1 MHFEDEVLRKI
12 KSIEVRFYVTF
23 LSALMCGVLAHLY
36 QFTNKNFNYDELG
49 QTPAGF
55 GAGVALG
62 RWGLQL
68 VGDFVGHFFRNY
80 SLPMI
85 NGMFTL
91 LFVALSACV
100 VVKVFCIHNTVN
112 CFLIGG
118 IFSVIPSLVSTF
130 FFMFTAPYYG
140 FSLFLACMAG
150 LYIIEGFGSSKI
162 DKSGVIKVLVGILLL
177 TLSLGIYQAYSAVVL
192 CILLIDIIIG
202 FYEQSEEWTVLLR
215 RGICYCVTFCI
226 SLGVYLVLS
235 KVAVAITGIQLDG
248 YRGIDEL
255 GTVNLGG
262 LLYSFIKV
270 YIDYIFIMT
279 PKDVYQINPVRIV
292 CVLLIVINLVNV
304 FFVVKR
310 LKKKEKIISKIGFI
324 VTVALLPVAI
334 YFPEVLVQGNGGV
347 YAIMTYAT
355 VFIFVFPLVL
365 YEKSDGYKDEIVVK
379 RDWIGRI
386 LGITV
391 TCSIMIYI
399 WFANGNYQALQ
410 YTTYHDLAYFETLAT
425 QVKSLDGYRS
435 DMKVALVGKGF
446 KDPTFSAGGLMDE
459 YFDING
465 KWSTNVNY
473 FNNIYL
479 WTSYLG
485 YTPEIIELADSG
497 ELSEIPEV
505 KEMPCYP
512 DSGSIAIVDD
522 IVIIKTSE

>member
-1 MHFEDEVLRKI
+1 MHFEDEVIKKI
-12 KSIEVRFYVTF
+12 KSIEARYYVTF
-23 LSALMCGVLAHLY
+23 MSALICGLFAHLY
-36 QFTNKNFNYDELG
+36 QFTNKIFNYDELG

-68 VGDFVGHFFRNY
+68 VGDFIGYFFRNY

-85 NGMFTL
+85 NGMITL
-91 LFVALSACV
+91 LFVAFSACI
-100 VVKVFCIHNTVN
+100 VVKIFNIRNMVS

-118 IFSVIPSLVSTF
+118 IFTVVPSLVSTF

-140 FSLFLACMAG
+140 FSLFLACLAG
-150 LYIIEGFGSSKI
+150 LYIIEGFNSSKI
-162 DKSGVIKVLVGILLL
+162 DKLGVIKVLAGTLLL

-192 CILLIDIIIG
+192 CILLIDIIVG
-202 FYEQSEEWTVLLR
+202 FYEQSVEWTVLLR

-226 SLGVYLVLS
+226 SLGAYLVLS

-255 GTVNLGG
+255 GAVNLGG

-270 YIDYIFIMT
+270 YRNYILSMT
-279 PKDVYQINPVRIV
+279 PKDIYQINPIRLV
-292 CVLLIVINLVNV
+292 CVLLVVINLVNAY
-304 FFVVKR
+304 FVVVR
-310 LKKKEKIISKIGFI
+310 LKKKEKIISKLGFSI
-324 VTVALLPVAI
+324 AVALLPVAI
-334 YFPEVLVQGNGGV
+334 YFSEVLVQGRGGV

-365 YEKSDGYKDEIVVK
+365 YEKSDSYKFAVSAHT
-379 RDWIGRI
+379 DWIGRI
-386 LGITV
+386 LSISL
-391 TCSIMIYI
+391 TCIIMIYI

-425 QVKSLDGYRS
+425 QVKSLDGYS
-435 DMKVALVGKGF
+435 PDMKVAFVGEGF
-446 KDPTFSAGGLMDE
+446 DDPTFTAGGLMDE
-459 YFDING
+459 YFDIKG

-485 YTPEIIELADSG
+485 YTPEIIELSDSG
-497 ELSEIPEV
+497 DLSEISEV

-512 DSGSIAIVDD
+512 NAGSIAIVDD
-522 IVIIKTSE
+522 IVIIKTSN